1 MNAGLFHSV
10 FLASSETLLNSLI
23 AMDAAMPTKLHP
35 LASKMLRV
43 ECDFPPLSFNM
54 LVSENSILLMQGE
67 ADAANARVKG
77 SAAALAGLLADN
89 VKSIDRGSARN
100 NRAVISGD
108 TDFLQDLKGVLTRL
122 DIDWEYQ
129 LSKVIGDIPTQVVSD
144 CLAGTREFARQSAD
158 NLRDDLDAWLHEE
171 KKLFPD
177 ASQLETYLRAVD
189 RLRLSVD
196 RLEARTNRLMADQQ

>member
-1 MNAGLFHSV
+1 MNAWLFHSV

-23 AMDAAMPTKLHP
+23 AMDTAMPTKLHP
-35 LASKMLRV
+35 LVGKMLRV

-54 LVSENSILLMQGE
+54 LVSEKSILLMQGE
-67 ADAANARVKG
+67 ADTANAKVKG

-89 VKSIDRGSARN
+89 VKSIDRGSARD

-158 NLRDDLDAWLHEE
+158 NLRDDLDVWLHEE

-177 ASQLETYLRAVD
+177 ASQLETYFRAVD

-196 RLEARTNRLMADQQ
+196 RLEARTKRLMADQQ